1 MPRFLTPD
9 LRVASVLELTP
20 ERLRPLGVDA
30 LLLDVDCTLKR
41 YRSEEIG
48 PEVTAWLQGLGEAGI
63 GVCLVSNGRGGRI
76 GRLAGKLGLPFVAK
90 ALKPFPFGCRR
101 AARRLGF
108 DRRRTAMV
116 GDQLFAD
123 VMAGR
128 LAGMQSILVRP
139 IHPEEEPWFTRLKR
153 PLERFLLRRME
164 RDGRLDDR
172 SSPPV

>member
-1 MPRFLTPD
+1 MPRLLTPH
-9 LRVASVLELTP
+9 LRVESVLDLTP
-20 ERLRPLGVDA
+20 QRLRALGVDA

-63 GVCLVSNGRGGRI
+63 GVCLVSNGRGSRI
-76 GRLAGKLGLPFVAK
+76 GRLAEKLDLPFVAK
-90 ALKPFPFGCRR
+90 ACKPFPWGCK
-101 AARRLGF
+101 AAVRKMGF

-153 PLERFLLRRME
+153 PLERFFLRRME
-164 RDGRLDDR
+164 RDGTPDDQ
-172 SSPPV
+172 SSPPE